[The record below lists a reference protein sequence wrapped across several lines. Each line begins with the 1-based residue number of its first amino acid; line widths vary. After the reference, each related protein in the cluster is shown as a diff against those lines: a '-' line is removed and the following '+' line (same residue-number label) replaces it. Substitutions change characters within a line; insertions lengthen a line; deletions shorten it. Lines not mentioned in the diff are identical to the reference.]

1 MKGKRASKIDHV
13 IHGEKEGD
21 EVGNVVRVKM
31 SDTEIINPAIIQAQP
46 DHLPKR
52 PTSSIKK
59 KKVRT
64 QG

>member
-1 MKGKRASKIDHV
+1 MKGKSTSKIDRV

-46 DHLPKR
+46 DHLPQR
-52 PTSSIKK
+52 PTSSVKK
-59 KKVRT
+59 NKVRT
-64 QG
+64 EG